1 MSSKLGIS
9 MQFKRSDRVKEVIR
23 EEISQM
29 LMGEIKDPRIGF
41 ATLTRVELS
50 DDLRNAKIFV
60 SVMGSEEE
68 KKKTIKGLE
77 SASGFIRSEL
87 RKRMRLKFI
96 PEIIFRLDTSI
107 EHGEKIARILQEL
120 KKEEVGSKE

>member
-1 MSSKLGIS
+1 

-29 LMGEIKDPRIGF
+29 LMGAIKDPRIGF

-107 EHGEKIARILQEL
+107 EHGEKIARILDEL
-120 KKEEVGSKE
+120 KKEAMSDEQ